1 MGYDSKA
8 ILDDIHKADPLP
20 SKGKIDKKT
29 KLINLNKSFDALLN
43 DDEYAT
49 AEFIYF
55 LITKAFGVNLPDLYD
70 PKKDAINSKALKSLS
85 ESTNDYLLPTPLDKL
100 YKKVCLEFA
109 KDNKNMEYT
118 FANRVLQ
125 FYGYNINSYLKNI
138 EDGADRLIYTLP
150 LSKSCLKDTEGQTKF
165 IRSANHFAFISSN
178 KENNLTTGIL
188 EEKFKSFEK
197 VFKEVGENFR
207 NKNFNDDVKIGA
219 DIYVINAFVGLINKV
234 CKLNGKNLSIKTTE
248 IPKDKK
254 ATEKEKLLARSNV
267 ALDKIKK
274 SKIGQFLNK
283 AINNPNIKMMAR
295 KLVESV
301 EGDNENLKTLQTL
314 DPEKFGRY
322 KTFSELE
329 NEWKTDH
336 CKQLDERDNNFIAGV
351 LSKMG
356 TGDDLKRYW
365 DEHED
370 LTDLFET
377 VSRQLYYLSDTK
389 DYLFTWDKKSGYLC
403 MKNDEQFSNYVS
415 NVEFNNRQQDS
426 QDINAYKANRAQSGV
441 DDLLSQAEMDDSELF
456 EKKYPSIKDYNVLKQ
471 AVDLIASAKPGSQ
484 IIINNE
490 IGACII
496 KNQEDIDWFKQFQQ
510 QLTEENQTTWRW
522 QIYDK
527 LKELMVNEIYKESI
541 YKTAIQMKVYL
552 QENKLI

>member
-29 KLINLNKSFDALLN
+29 KLVNLNKSFDALLD

-70 PKKDAINSKALKSLS
+70 PRKDAMNSKALESLS
-85 ESTNDYLLPTPLDKL
+85 ESNNDYLLPTPSDNL
-100 YKKVCLEFA
+100 YKKVCLDFA
-109 KDNKNMEYT
+109 KDNKGMEYT

-125 FYGYNINSYLKNI
+125 FYGYNIDGYLKNV
-138 EDGADRLIYTLP
+138 EDGVDILIHTP
-150 LSKSCLKDTEGQTKF
+150 SLSKTYLNDTEGQTKF
-165 IRSANHFAFISSN
+165 IRSANHLLFILSN
-178 KENNLTTGIL
+178 KEDNLTTL

-207 NKNFNDDVKIGA
+207 NKHFNDDVKIGA
-219 DIYVINAFVGLINKV
+219 DIYVINAFGGLINKV
-234 CKLNGKNLSIKTTE
+234 CKLNDKNLSIKILE

-254 ATEKEKLLARSNV
+254 APEKEKSLAQSN
-267 ALDKIKK
+267 AILDKIKK
-274 SKIGQFLNK
+274 SKIGQFFNK
-283 AINNPNIKMMAR
+283 VVNNPSIKMMAR

-301 EGDNENLKTLQTL
+301 EGDSENLKTLQTL
-314 DPEKFGRY
+314 DPDRFGKY
-322 KTFSELE
+322 QTFSDLE

-336 CKQLDERDNNFIAGV
+336 CKQLDERDNKFITDV

-356 TGDDLKRYW
+356 TSDDLKRYW
-365 DEHED
+365 DKQED
-370 LTDLFET
+370 LTNLFET
-377 VSRQLYYLSDTK
+377 VSRQLYYLTDKK
-389 DYLFTWDKKSGYLC
+389 DYLLTWDKKSGYLC

-415 NVEFNNRQQDS
+415 HVEFNNRQQDS
-426 QDINAYKANRAQSGV
+426 QDMDTYKSNREQSGV
-441 DDLLSQAEMDDSELF
+441 DDLLSQAESDGSELF
-456 EKKYPSIKDYNVLKQ
+456 EKNYPSIKDYNVLKQ
-471 AVDLIASAKPGSQ
+471 AVDMIASAKPGSQ
-484 IIINNE
+484 VIINDE

-510 QLTEENQTTWRW
+510 QLTEDNQATWRW

-527 LKELMVNEIYKESI
+527 LKELMVKEVYKESI
-541 YKTAIQMKVYL
+541 HKTAIQMKVYL

>member
-20 SKGKIDKKT
+20 IKGKIDKKT
-29 KLINLNKSFDALLN
+29 KLINLNKSFDALLD

-70 PKKDAINSKALKSLS
+70 PKKDAMNSKALESLS
-85 ESTNDYLLPTPLDKL
+85 ESNNDYLIPTPLDNL
-100 YKKVCLEFA
+100 YKKVCLDFA
-109 KDNKNMEYT
+109 KNNKDMEYT

-125 FYGYNINSYLKNI
+125 FYGYNIDGYLKNV
-138 EDGADRLIYTLP
+138 EDGVDILVHTP
-150 LSKSCLKDTEGQTKF
+150 SLSKTYLNDTEGQTKF
-165 IRSANHFAFISSN
+165 IRSANHLLFILSN
-178 KENNLTTGIL
+178 KEDNLTTL

-207 NKNFNDDVKIGA
+207 NKHFNDDVKIGA
-219 DIYVINAFVGLINKV
+219 DIYVINAFGGLINKV
-234 CKLNGKNLSIKTTE
+234 CKLNDKNLSIKILE

-254 ATEKEKLLARSNV
+254 APEKEKSLAQSN
-267 ALDKIKK
+267 AILDKIKK
-274 SKIGQFLNK
+274 SKIGQFFNK
-283 AINNPNIKMMAR
+283 VVNNPSIKMMAR

-301 EGDNENLKTLQTL
+301 EGDSENLKTLQTL
-314 DPEKFGRY
+314 DPDRFGKY
-322 KTFSELE
+322 QTFSDLE

-336 CKQLDERDNNFIAGV
+336 CKQLDERDNKFITDV

-356 TGDDLKRYW
+356 TSDDLKRYW
-365 DEHED
+365 DKQED
-370 LTDLFET
+370 LTNLFET
-377 VSRQLYYLSDTK
+377 VSRQLYYLTDKK
-389 DYLFTWDKKSGYLC
+389 DYLLTWDKKSGYLC

-415 NVEFNNRQQDS
+415 HVEFNNRQQDS
-426 QDINAYKANRAQSGV
+426 QDMDAYKSNREQSGV
-441 DDLLSQAEMDDSELF
+441 DDLLSQAESDGSELF
-456 EKKYPSIKDYNVLKQ
+456 EKNYPSIKDYNVLKQ
-471 AVDLIASAKPGSQ
+471 AVDMIASTKPGSQ
-484 IIINNE
+484 VIINDE

-510 QLTEENQTTWRW
+510 QLTEENQATWRW

-541 YKTAIQMKVYL
+541 HKTAIQMKVYL

>member
-29 KLINLNKSFDALLN
+29 KLVNLNKSFDALLD

-70 PKKDAINSKALKSLS
+70 PRKDAMNSKALESLS
-85 ESTNDYLLPTPLDKL
+85 ESNNDYLLPTPLDNL
-100 YKKVCLEFA
+100 YKKVCLDFA
-109 KDNKNMEYT
+109 KDNKDMEYT

-125 FYGYNINSYLKNI
+125 FYGYNIDGYLKNV
-138 EDGADRLIYTLP
+138 EDGVDILIHTP
-150 LSKSCLKDTEGQTKF
+150 SLSKTYLNDTEGQTKF
-165 IRSANHFAFISSN
+165 IRSANHLLFILSN
-178 KENNLTTGIL
+178 KEDNLTTL

-207 NKNFNDDVKIGA
+207 NKHFNDDVKIGA
-219 DIYVINAFVGLINKV
+219 DIYVINAFGGLINKV
-234 CKLNGKNLSIKTTE
+234 CKLNDKNLSIKILE

-254 ATEKEKLLARSNV
+254 APEKEKSLAQSN
-267 ALDKIKK
+267 AILDKIKK
-274 SKIGQFLNK
+274 SKIGQFFNK
-283 AINNPNIKMMAR
+283 VVNNPSIKMMAR

-301 EGDNENLKTLQTL
+301 EGDSENLKTLQTL
-314 DPEKFGRY
+314 DPDRFGKY
-322 KTFSELE
+322 QTFSDLE

-336 CKQLDERDNNFIAGV
+336 CKQLDERDNKFITDV

-356 TGDDLKRYW
+356 TSDDLKRYW
-365 DEHED
+365 DKQED

-377 VSRQLYYLSDTK
+377 VSRQLYYLTDKK
-389 DYLFTWDKKSGYLC
+389 DYLLTWDKKSGYLC

-415 NVEFNNRQQDS
+415 HVEFNNRQQDS
-426 QDINAYKANRAQSGV
+426 QDMDAYKSNREQSGV
-441 DDLLSQAEMDDSELF
+441 DDLLSQAEVDGSELF
-456 EKKYPSIKDYNVLKQ
+456 ETNYPSIKDYNVLKQ
-471 AVDLIASAKPGSQ
+471 AVDMIASTKPGSQ
-484 IIINNE
+484 VIINDE

-510 QLTEENQTTWRW
+510 QLTEENQATWRW

-527 LKELMVNEIYKESI
+527 LKELMVKEVYKESI
-541 YKTAIQMKVYL
+541 HKTAIQMKVFL

>member
-29 KLINLNKSFDALLN
+29 KLVNLNKSFDALLD

-70 PKKDAINSKALKSLS
+70 PKKDAMNSKALEQLS
-85 ESTNDYLLPTPLDKL
+85 ESNNDYLIPTPLDNL
-100 YKKVCLEFA
+100 YKKVCLDFA
-109 KDNKNMEYT
+109 KDNKDMEYT

-125 FYGYNINSYLKNI
+125 FYGYNIDDYLKNV
-138 EDGADRLIYTLP
+138 EDGVDILIHTP
-150 LSKSCLKDTEGQTKF
+150 SLSKTFLNDTEGQTKF
-165 IRSANHFAFISSN
+165 IRSANHLLFISSN
-178 KENNLTTGIL
+178 KEDNLTTL

-197 VFKEVGENFR
+197 TFKEVGENFR
-207 NKNFNDDVKIGA
+207 NKHFNDDVKIGA
-219 DIYVINAFVGLINKV
+219 DIYVINAFGGLINKV
-234 CKLNGKNLSIKTTE
+234 CKLNDKNLSIKILE

-254 ATEKEKLLARSNV
+254 APEKEKSLAQSN
-267 ALDKIKK
+267 AILDKIKK
-274 SKIGQFLNK
+274 SKIGQFFNK
-283 AINNPNIKMMAR
+283 VVNNPSIKMMAR

-301 EGDNENLKTLQTL
+301 EGDSENLKTLQTL
-314 DPEKFGRY
+314 DPDRFGKY
-322 KTFSELE
+322 QTFSDLE

-336 CKQLDERDNNFIAGV
+336 CKQLDERDNKFITDI

-356 TGDDLKRYW
+356 TSDDLKRYW
-365 DEHED
+365 DKQED

-377 VSRQLYYLSDTK
+377 VSRQLYYLTDKK
-389 DYLFTWDKKSGYLC
+389 DYLLTWDKKSGYLC

-415 NVEFNNRQQDS
+415 HVEFNNRQQDS
-426 QDINAYKANRAQSGV
+426 QDMDAYKSNREQSGV
-441 DDLLSQAEMDDSELF
+441 DDLLSQAESDGSELF
-456 EKKYPSIKDYNVLKQ
+456 EKNYPSIKDYNVLKQ
-471 AVDLIASAKPGSQ
+471 AVDTIASTKPGSQ
-484 IIINNE
+484 VIINDE

-510 QLTEENQTTWRW
+510 QLTEENQATWRW

-527 LKELMVNEIYKESI
+527 LKELMVKEVYKESI
-541 YKTAIQMKVYL
+541 HKTAIQMKVYL

>member
-29 KLINLNKSFDALLN
+29 KLVNLNKSFDALLD

-70 PKKDAINSKALKSLS
+70 PKKDAMNSKALEQLS
-85 ESTNDYLLPTPLDKL
+85 ESNNDYLIPTPLDNL
-100 YKKVCLEFA
+100 YKKVCLDFA
-109 KDNKNMEYT
+109 KDNKDMEYT

-125 FYGYNINSYLKNI
+125 FYGYNIDGYLKNL
-138 EDGADRLIYTLP
+138 EDGVDILIHTP
-150 LSKSCLKDTEGQTKF
+150 SLSKTYLNDTEGQTKF
-165 IRSANHFAFISSN
+165 IRSANHLLFILSN
-178 KENNLTTGIL
+178 KEDNLTTL

-207 NKNFNDDVKIGA
+207 NKHFNDDVKIGA
-219 DIYVINAFVGLINKV
+219 DIYVINAFGGLINKV
-234 CKLNGKNLSIKTTE
+234 CKLNDKNLSIKILE

-254 ATEKEKLLARSNV
+254 APEKEKSLAQSN
-267 ALDKIKK
+267 AILDKIKK
-274 SKIGQFLNK
+274 SKIGQFFNK
-283 AINNPNIKMMAR
+283 VVNNPSIKMMAR

-301 EGDNENLKTLQTL
+301 EGDSENLKTLQTL
-314 DPEKFGRY
+314 DPDRFGKY
-322 KTFSELE
+322 QTFSDLE

-336 CKQLDERDNNFIAGV
+336 CKQLDERDNKFITDV

-356 TGDDLKRYW
+356 TSDDLKRYW
-365 DEHED
+365 DKQED

-377 VSRQLYYLSDTK
+377 VSRQLYYLTDKK
-389 DYLFTWDKKSGYLC
+389 DYLLTWDKKSGYLC

-415 NVEFNNRQQDS
+415 HVEFNNRQQDS
-426 QDINAYKANRAQSGV
+426 QDMDAYKSNREQSGV
-441 DDLLSQAEMDDSELF
+441 DDLLSQAESDGSELF
-456 EKKYPSIKDYNVLKQ
+456 EKNYPSIKDYNVLKQ
-471 AVDLIASAKPGSQ
+471 AVDMIASTKPGSQ
-484 IIINNE
+484 VIINDE

-510 QLTEENQTTWRW
+510 QLTEENQATWRW

-527 LKELMVNEIYKESI
+527 LKELMVKEVYKESI
-541 YKTAIQMKVYL
+541 HKTAIQMKVYL
-552 QENKLI
+552 QENRLI

>member
-49 AEFIYF
+49 AEFIYY
-55 LITKAFGVNLPDLYD
+55 LITKAFGVNLSDLYD
-70 PKKDAINSKALKSLS
+70 PKKDAMNSKALESLS
-85 ESTNDYLLPTPLDKL
+85 ESNNDYLLPTPLDNL
-100 YKKVCLEFA
+100 YKKVCLDFA
-109 KDNKNMEYT
+109 KDNKDMEYT

-125 FYGYNINSYLKNI
+125 FYGYNIDGYLKNV
-138 EDGADRLIYTLP
+138 EDGVDILIHTP
-150 LSKSCLKDTEGQTKF
+150 SLSKTYLNDTEGQTKF
-165 IRSANHFAFISSN
+165 IRSANHLLFILSN
-178 KENNLTTGIL
+178 KEDNLTTL

-207 NKNFNDDVKIGA
+207 NKHFNDDVKIGA
-219 DIYVINAFVGLINKV
+219 DIYVINAFGGLINKV
-234 CKLNGKNLSIKTTE
+234 CKLNDKNLSIKILE

-254 ATEKEKLLARSNV
+254 APEKEKSLAQSN
-267 ALDKIKK
+267 AILDKIKK
-274 SKIGQFLNK
+274 SKIGQFFNK
-283 AINNPNIKMMAR
+283 VVNNPSIKMMAR

-301 EGDNENLKTLQTL
+301 EGDSENLKTLQTL
-314 DPEKFGRY
+314 DPDRFGKY
-322 KTFSELE
+322 QTFSDLE

-336 CKQLDERDNNFIAGV
+336 CKQLDERDNKLITDV

-356 TGDDLKRYW
+356 TSDDLKRYW
-365 DEHED
+365 DKQED

-377 VSRQLYYLSDTK
+377 VSRQLYYLTDKK
-389 DYLFTWDKKSGYLC
+389 DYLLTWDKKSGYLC

-415 NVEFNNRQQDS
+415 HVEFNNRQQDS
-426 QDINAYKANRAQSGV
+426 QDMDTYKSNREQSGV
-441 DDLLSQAEMDDSELF
+441 DDLLSQAESDGSELF
-456 EKKYPSIKDYNVLKQ
+456 EKNYPSIKDYNVLKQ
-471 AVDLIASAKPGSQ
+471 AVDMIASTKPGSQ
-484 IIINNE
+484 VIINDE

-510 QLTEENQTTWRW
+510 QLTEENQATWRW

-527 LKELMVNEIYKESI
+527 LKELMVNEVYKESI
-541 YKTAIQMKVYL
+541 HKTAIQMKVYL

>member
-29 KLINLNKSFDALLN
+29 KLVNLNKSFDALLD

-70 PKKDAINSKALKSLS
+70 PRKDAMNSKALESLS
-85 ESTNDYLLPTPLDKL
+85 ESNNDYLLPTPLDNL
-100 YKKVCLEFA
+100 YKKVCLDFA
-109 KDNKNMEYT
+109 KDNKDMEYT

-125 FYGYNINSYLKNI
+125 FYGYNIDGYLKNV
-138 EDGADRLIYTLP
+138 EDGVDILIHTP
-150 LSKSCLKDTEGQTKF
+150 SLSKTYLNDTEGQTKF
-165 IRSANHFAFISSN
+165 IRSANHLLFILSN
-178 KENNLTTGIL
+178 KEDNLTTL

-207 NKNFNDDVKIGA
+207 NKHFNDDVKIGA
-219 DIYVINAFVGLINKV
+219 DIYVINAFGGLINKV
-234 CKLNGKNLSIKTTE
+234 CKLNDKNLSIKILE

-254 ATEKEKLLARSNV
+254 APEKEKSLAQSN
-267 ALDKIKK
+267 AILDKIKK
-274 SKIGQFLNK
+274 SKIGQFFNK
-283 AINNPNIKMMAR
+283 VVNNPSIKMMAR

-301 EGDNENLKTLQTL
+301 EGDSENLKTLQTL
-314 DPEKFGRY
+314 DPDRFGNY
-322 KTFSELE
+322 QTFSDLE

-336 CKQLDERDNNFIAGV
+336 CKQLDERDNKLITDV

-356 TGDDLKRYW
+356 TSDDLKRYW
-365 DEHED
+365 DKQED

-377 VSRQLYYLSDTK
+377 VSRQLYYLTDKK
-389 DYLFTWDKKSGYLC
+389 DYLLTWDKKSGYLC

-415 NVEFNNRQQDS
+415 HVEFNNRQQDS
-426 QDINAYKANRAQSGV
+426 QDMDAYKSNREQSGV
-441 DDLLSQAEMDDSELF
+441 DDLLLQAESDGSELF
-456 EKKYPSIKDYNVLKQ
+456 EKNYPSIKDYNVLKQ
-471 AVDLIASAKPGSQ
+471 AVDMIASTKPGSQ
-484 IIINNE
+484 VIINDE

-510 QLTEENQTTWRW
+510 QLTEENQATWRW

-527 LKELMVNEIYKESI
+527 LKELMVNEVYKESI
-541 YKTAIQMKVYL
+541 HKTAIQMKVYL

>member
-29 KLINLNKSFDALLN
+29 KLINLNKAFDALLN

-49 AEFIYF
+49 AEFIYY

-70 PKKDAINSKALKSLS
+70 PKKDAMNSKALESLS
-85 ESTNDYLLPTPLDKL
+85 ESNNDYLSPTPLDNL
-100 YKKVCLEFA
+100 YKKVCLDFA
-109 KDNKNMEYT
+109 KNNKDMEYT

-125 FYGYNINSYLKNI
+125 FYGYNIDGYLKNV
-138 EDGADRLIYTLP
+138 EDGVDILVHTP
-150 LSKSCLKDTEGQTKF
+150 SLSKTYLNDTEGQTKF
-165 IRSANHFAFISSN
+165 IRSANHLLFILSN
-178 KENNLTTGIL
+178 KEDNLTIL

-207 NKNFNDDVKIGA
+207 NKHFNDDVKIGA
-219 DIYVINAFVGLINKV
+219 DIYVINAFGGLINKV
-234 CKLNGKNLSIKTTE
+234 CKLNDKNLSIKILE

-254 ATEKEKLLARSNV
+254 APEKEKSLAQSN
-267 ALDKIKK
+267 AILDKIKK
-274 SKIGQFLNK
+274 SKIGQFFNK
-283 AINNPNIKMMAR
+283 VVNNPSIKMMAR

-301 EGDNENLKTLQTL
+301 EGDSENLKTLQTL
-314 DPEKFGRY
+314 DPDRFGKY
-322 KTFSELE
+322 QTFSDLE

-336 CKQLDERDNNFIAGV
+336 CKQLDERDNKFITDV

-356 TGDDLKRYW
+356 TSDDLKRYW
-365 DEHED
+365 DNQED

-377 VSRQLYYLSDTK
+377 VSRQLYYLTDKK
-389 DYLFTWDKKSGYLC
+389 DYLLTWDKKSGYLC

-415 NVEFNNRQQDS
+415 HVEFNNRQQDS
-426 QDINAYKANRAQSGV
+426 QDMDAYKSNREQSGV
-441 DDLLSQAEMDDSELF
+441 DDLLSQAESDGSELF
-456 EKKYPSIKDYNVLKQ
+456 EKNYPSIKDYNVLKQ
-471 AVDLIASAKPGSQ
+471 AVDTIAATKPGSQ
-484 IIINNE
+484 VIINDE

-510 QLTEENQTTWRW
+510 QLTEENQATWRW

-541 YKTAIQMKVYL
+541 HKTAIQMKVYL

>member
-29 KLINLNKSFDALLN
+29 KLVNLNKSFDALLD

-70 PKKDAINSKALKSLS
+70 PRKDAMNSKALESLS
-85 ESTNDYLLPTPLDKL
+85 ESNNDYLLPTPLDNL
-100 YKKVCLEFA
+100 YKKVCLDFA
-109 KDNKNMEYT
+109 KDNKDMEYT

-125 FYGYNINSYLKNI
+125 FYGYSIDGYLKNV
-138 EDGADRLIYTLP
+138 EDGVDILIHTP
-150 LSKSCLKDTEGQTKF
+150 SLSKTYLNDTEGQTKF
-165 IRSANHFAFISSN
+165 IRSANHLLFILSN
-178 KENNLTTGIL
+178 KEDNLTTL

-207 NKNFNDDVKIGA
+207 NKHFNDDVKIGA
-219 DIYVINAFVGLINKV
+219 DIYVINAFGGLINKV
-234 CKLNGKNLSIKTTE
+234 CKLNDKNLSIKILE

-254 ATEKEKLLARSNV
+254 APEKEKSLAQSN
-267 ALDKIKK
+267 AILDKIKK
-274 SKIGQFLNK
+274 SKIGQFFNK
-283 AINNPNIKMMAR
+283 VVNNPSIKMMAR

-301 EGDNENLKTLQTL
+301 EGDSENLKTLQTL
-314 DPEKFGRY
+314 DPDRFGKY
-322 KTFSELE
+322 QTFSDLE

-336 CKQLDERDNNFIAGV
+336 CKQLDERDNKFITDV

-356 TGDDLKRYW
+356 TSDDLKRYW
-365 DEHED
+365 DKQED
-370 LTDLFET
+370 LTNLFET
-377 VSRQLYYLSDTK
+377 VSRQLYYLTDKK
-389 DYLFTWDKKSGYLC
+389 DYLLTWDKKSGYLC

-415 NVEFNNRQQDS
+415 HVEFNNRQQDS
-426 QDINAYKANRAQSGV
+426 QDMDTYKSNREQSGV
-441 DDLLSQAEMDDSELF
+441 DDLLSQAESDGSELF
-456 EKKYPSIKDYNVLKQ
+456 EKNYPSIKDYNVLKQ
-471 AVDLIASAKPGSQ
+471 AVDMIASAKPGSQ
-484 IIINNE
+484 VIINDE

-510 QLTEENQTTWRW
+510 QLTEDNQATWRW

-527 LKELMVNEIYKESI
+527 LKELMVKEVYKESI
-541 YKTAIQMKVYL
+541 HKTAIQMKVYL

>member
-29 KLINLNKSFDALLN
+29 KLVNLNKSFDALLD

-70 PKKDAINSKALKSLS
+70 PKKDAMNSKALEQLS
-85 ESTNDYLLPTPLDKL
+85 ESNNDYLIPTPLDNL
-100 YKKVCLEFA
+100 YKKVCLDFA
-109 KDNKNMEYT
+109 KDNKDMEYT

-125 FYGYNINSYLKNI
+125 FYGYNIDGYLKNV
-138 EDGADRLIYTLP
+138 EDGVDILIHTP
-150 LSKSCLKDTEGQTKF
+150 SLSKTYLNDTEGQTKF
-165 IRSANHFAFISSN
+165 IRSANHLLFILSN
-178 KENNLTTGIL
+178 KEDNLTTL

-207 NKNFNDDVKIGA
+207 NKHFNDDVKIGA
-219 DIYVINAFVGLINKV
+219 DIYVINAFGGLINKV
-234 CKLNGKNLSIKTTE
+234 CKLNDKNLSIKILE

-254 ATEKEKLLARSNV
+254 APEKEKSLAQSN
-267 ALDKIKK
+267 AILDKIKK
-274 SKIGQFLNK
+274 SKIGQFFNK
-283 AINNPNIKMMAR
+283 VVNNPSIKMMAR

-301 EGDNENLKTLQTL
+301 EGDSENLKTLQTL
-314 DPEKFGRY
+314 DPDRFGKY
-322 KTFSELE
+322 QTFSDLE

-336 CKQLDERDNNFIAGV
+336 CKQLDERDNKFITDV

-356 TGDDLKRYW
+356 TSDDLKRYW
-365 DEHED
+365 DKQGD
-370 LTDLFET
+370 LTNLFET
-377 VSRQLYYLSDTK
+377 VSRQLYYLTDKK
-389 DYLFTWDKKSGYLC
+389 DYLLTWDKKSGYLC

-415 NVEFNNRQQDS
+415 HVEFNNRQQDS
-426 QDINAYKANRAQSGV
+426 QDMDAYKSNREQSGV
-441 DDLLSQAEMDDSELF
+441 DDLLSQAESDGSELF
-456 EKKYPSIKDYNVLKQ
+456 EKNYPSIKDYNVLKQ
-471 AVDLIASAKPGSQ
+471 AVDTIASTKPGSQ
-484 IIINNE
+484 VIINDE

-510 QLTEENQTTWRW
+510 QLTEENQATWRW

-527 LKELMVNEIYKESI
+527 LKELMVKEVYKESI
-541 YKTAIQMKVYL
+541 HKTAIQMKVYL
-552 QENKLI
+552 QENRLI

>member
-29 KLINLNKSFDALLN
+29 KLVNLNKSFDALLD

-70 PKKDAINSKALKSLS
+70 PRKDAMNSKALESLS
-85 ESTNDYLLPTPLDKL
+85 ESNNDYLIPTPLDNL
-100 YKKVCLEFA
+100 YKKVCLDFA
-109 KDNKNMEYT
+109 KDNKDMEYT

-125 FYGYNINSYLKNI
+125 FYGYNIDGYLKNV
-138 EDGADRLIYTLP
+138 EDGVDILIHTP
-150 LSKSCLKDTEGQTKF
+150 SLSKTYLNDTEGQTKF
-165 IRSANHFAFISSN
+165 IRSANHLLFILSN
-178 KENNLTTGIL
+178 KEDNLTTL

-207 NKNFNDDVKIGA
+207 NKHFNDDVKIGA
-219 DIYVINAFVGLINKV
+219 DIYVINAFGGLINKV
-234 CKLNGKNLSIKTTE
+234 CKLNDKNLSIKILE

-254 ATEKEKLLARSNV
+254 APEKEKSLAQSN
-267 ALDKIKK
+267 AILDKIKK
-274 SKIGQFLNK
+274 SKIGQFFNK
-283 AINNPNIKMMAR
+283 VVNNPSIKMMAR

-301 EGDNENLKTLQTL
+301 EGDSENLKTLQTL
-314 DPEKFGRY
+314 DPDRFGKY
-322 KTFSELE
+322 QTFSDLE

-336 CKQLDERDNNFIAGV
+336 CKQLDERDNKFITDI

-356 TGDDLKRYW
+356 TSDDLKRYW
-365 DEHED
+365 DKQGD
-370 LTDLFET
+370 LTNLFET
-377 VSRQLYYLSDTK
+377 VSRQLYYLTDKK
-389 DYLFTWDKKSGYLC
+389 DYLLTWDKKSGYLC

-415 NVEFNNRQQDS
+415 HVEFNNRQQDS
-426 QDINAYKANRAQSGV
+426 QDMDAYKSNREQSGV
-441 DDLLSQAEMDDSELF
+441 DDLLSQAESDGSELF
-456 EKKYPSIKDYNVLKQ
+456 EKNYPSIKDYNVLKQ
-471 AVDLIASAKPGSQ
+471 AVDMIASAKPGSQ
-484 IIINNE
+484 VIINDE

-510 QLTEENQTTWRW
+510 QLTEDNQATWRW

-527 LKELMVNEIYKESI
+527 LKELMVKEVYKESI
-541 YKTAIQMKVYL
+541 HKTAIQMKVYL

>member
-29 KLINLNKSFDALLN
+29 KLVNLNKSFDALLD

-70 PKKDAINSKALKSLS
+70 PRKDAMNSKALESLS
-85 ESTNDYLLPTPLDKL
+85 ESNNDYLLPTPLDNL
-100 YKKVCLEFA
+100 YKKVCLDFA
-109 KDNKNMEYT
+109 KDNKDMEYT

-125 FYGYNINSYLKNI
+125 FYGYNIDGYLKNV
-138 EDGADRLIYTLP
+138 EDGVDILIHTP
-150 LSKSCLKDTEGQTKF
+150 SLSKTYLNDTEGQTKF
-165 IRSANHFAFISSN
+165 IRSANHLLFILSN
-178 KENNLTTGIL
+178 KEDNLTTL

-207 NKNFNDDVKIGA
+207 NKHFNDDVKIGA
-219 DIYVINAFVGLINKV
+219 DIYVINAFGGLINKV
-234 CKLNGKNLSIKTTE
+234 CKLNDKNLSIKILE

-254 ATEKEKLLARSNV
+254 APEKEKSLAQSN
-267 ALDKIKK
+267 AILDKIKK
-274 SKIGQFLNK
+274 SKIGQFFNK
-283 AINNPNIKMMAR
+283 VVNNPSIKMMAR

-301 EGDNENLKTLQTL
+301 EGDSENLKTLQTL
-314 DPEKFGRY
+314 DPDRFGKY
-322 KTFSELE
+322 QTFSDLE

-336 CKQLDERDNNFIAGV
+336 CKQLDERDNKFITDV

-356 TGDDLKRYW
+356 TSDDLKRYW
-365 DEHED
+365 DKQED

-377 VSRQLYYLSDTK
+377 VSRQLYYLTDKK
-389 DYLFTWDKKSGYLC
+389 DYLLTWDKKSGYLC

-415 NVEFNNRQQDS
+415 HVEFNNRQQDS
-426 QDINAYKANRAQSGV
+426 QDMDTYKSNREQSGV
-441 DDLLSQAEMDDSELF
+441 DDLLSQAESDGSELF
-456 EKKYPSIKDYNVLKQ
+456 EKNYPSIKDYNVLKQ
-471 AVDLIASAKPGSQ
+471 AVDMIASAKPGSQ
-484 IIINNE
+484 VIINDE

-510 QLTEENQTTWRW
+510 QLTEENQATWRW

-527 LKELMVNEIYKESI
+527 LKELMVKEVYKESI
-541 YKTAIQMKVYL
+541 HKTAIQMKVYL

>member
-29 KLINLNKSFDALLN
+29 KLVNLNKSFDALLD

-70 PKKDAINSKALKSLS
+70 PRKDAMNSKALESLS
-85 ESTNDYLLPTPLDKL
+85 ESNNDYLLPTPLDNL
-100 YKKVCLEFA
+100 YKKVCLDFA
-109 KDNKNMEYT
+109 KNNKDMEYT

-125 FYGYNINSYLKNI
+125 FYGYNIDGYLKNV
-138 EDGADRLIYTLP
+138 EDGVDILVHTP
-150 LSKSCLKDTEGQTKF
+150 SLSKTYLNDTEGQTKF
-165 IRSANHFAFISSN
+165 IRSANHLLFILSN
-178 KENNLTTGIL
+178 KEDNLTIL

-207 NKNFNDDVKIGA
+207 NKHFNDDVKIGA
-219 DIYVINAFVGLINKV
+219 DIYVINAFGGLINKV
-234 CKLNGKNLSIKTTE
+234 CKLNDKNLSIKILE

-254 ATEKEKLLARSNV
+254 APEKEKSLAQSN
-267 ALDKIKK
+267 AILDKIKK
-274 SKIGQFLNK
+274 SKIGQFFNK
-283 AINNPNIKMMAR
+283 VVNNPSIKMMAR

-301 EGDNENLKTLQTL
+301 EGDSENLKTLQTL
-314 DPEKFGRY
+314 DPDRFGKY
-322 KTFSELE
+322 QTFSDLE

-336 CKQLDERDNNFIAGV
+336 CKQLDERDNKLITDV

-356 TGDDLKRYW
+356 TSDDLKRYW
-365 DEHED
+365 DNQED

-377 VSRQLYYLSDTK
+377 VSRQLYYLTDKK
-389 DYLFTWDKKSGYLC
+389 DYLLTWDKKSGYLC

-415 NVEFNNRQQDS
+415 HVEFNNRQQDS
-426 QDINAYKANRAQSGV
+426 QDMDAYKSNREQSGV
-441 DDLLSQAEMDDSELF
+441 DDLLSQAESDGSELF
-456 EKKYPSIKDYNVLKQ
+456 EKNYPSIKDYNVLKQ
-471 AVDLIASAKPGSQ
+471 AVDMIASTKPGSQ
-484 IIINNE
+484 VIINDE

-510 QLTEENQTTWRW
+510 QLTEENQATWRW

-527 LKELMVNEIYKESI
+527 LKELMVNEVYKESI
-541 YKTAIQMKVYL
+541 HKTAIQMKMYL

>member
-29 KLINLNKSFDALLN
+29 KLVNLNKSFDALLD

-70 PKKDAINSKALKSLS
+70 PRKDAMNSKALESLS
-85 ESTNDYLLPTPLDKL
+85 ESNNDYLLPTPLDNL
-100 YKKVCLEFA
+100 YKKVCLDFA
-109 KDNKNMEYT
+109 KDNKDMEYT

-125 FYGYNINSYLKNI
+125 FYGYNIDGYLKNV
-138 EDGADRLIYTLP
+138 EDGVDILIHTP
-150 LSKSCLKDTEGQTKF
+150 SLSKTYLNDTEGQTKF
-165 IRSANHFAFISSN
+165 IRSANHLLFILSN
-178 KENNLTTGIL
+178 KEDNLTTL

-207 NKNFNDDVKIGA
+207 NKHFNDDVKIGA
-219 DIYVINAFVGLINKV
+219 DIYVINAFGGLINKV
-234 CKLNGKNLSIKTTE
+234 CKLNDKNLSIKILE

-254 ATEKEKLLARSNV
+254 APEKEKSLAQSN
-267 ALDKIKK
+267 AILDKIKK
-274 SKIGQFLNK
+274 SKIGQFFNK
-283 AINNPNIKMMAR
+283 VVNNPSIKMMAR

-301 EGDNENLKTLQTL
+301 EGDSENLKTLQTL
-314 DPEKFGRY
+314 DPDRFGKY
-322 KTFSELE
+322 QTFSDLE

-336 CKQLDERDNNFIAGV
+336 CKQLDERDNKLITDV

-356 TGDDLKRYW
+356 TSDDLKRYW
-365 DEHED
+365 DKQED

-377 VSRQLYYLSDTK
+377 VSRQLYYLTDKK
-389 DYLFTWDKKSGYLC
+389 DYLLTWDKKSGYLC

-415 NVEFNNRQQDS
+415 HVEFNNRQQDS
-426 QDINAYKANRAQSGV
+426 QDMDTYKSNREQSGV
-441 DDLLSQAEMDDSELF
+441 DDLLSQAESDGSELF
-456 EKKYPSIKDYNVLKQ
+456 EKNYPSIKDYNVLKQ
-471 AVDLIASAKPGSQ
+471 AVDMIASTKPGSQ
-484 IIINNE
+484 VIINDE

-510 QLTEENQTTWRW
+510 QLTEENQATWRW

-527 LKELMVNEIYKESI
+527 LKELMVNEVYKESI
-541 YKTAIQMKVYL
+541 HKTAIQMKVYL

>member
-29 KLINLNKSFDALLN
+29 KLVNLNKSFDALLD

-70 PKKDAINSKALKSLS
+70 PRKDAMNSKALESLS
-85 ESTNDYLLPTPLDKL
+85 ESNNDYLLPTSLDNL
-100 YKKVCLEFA
+100 YKKVCLDFA
-109 KDNKNMEYT
+109 KDNKDMEYT

-125 FYGYNINSYLKNI
+125 FYGYNIDGYLKNV
-138 EDGADRLIYTLP
+138 EDGVDILIHTP
-150 LSKSCLKDTEGQTKF
+150 SLSKTYLNDTEGQTKF
-165 IRSANHFAFISSN
+165 IRSANHLLFILSN
-178 KENNLTTGIL
+178 KEDNLTTL

-207 NKNFNDDVKIGA
+207 NKHFNDDVKIGA
-219 DIYVINAFVGLINKV
+219 DIYVINAFGGLINKV
-234 CKLNGKNLSIKTTE
+234 CKLNDKNLSIKILE

-254 ATEKEKLLARSNV
+254 APEKEKSLAQSN
-267 ALDKIKK
+267 AILDKIKK
-274 SKIGQFLNK
+274 SKIGQFFNK
-283 AINNPNIKMMAR
+283 VVNNPSIKMMAR

-301 EGDNENLKTLQTL
+301 EGDSENLKTLQTL
-314 DPEKFGRY
+314 DPDRFGKY
-322 KTFSELE
+322 QTFSDLE

-336 CKQLDERDNNFIAGV
+336 CKQLDERDNKFITDV

-356 TGDDLKRYW
+356 TSDDLKRYW
-365 DEHED
+365 DKQED
-370 LTDLFET
+370 LTNLFET
-377 VSRQLYYLSDTK
+377 VSRQLYYLTDKK
-389 DYLFTWDKKSGYLC
+389 DYLLTWDKKSGYLC

-415 NVEFNNRQQDS
+415 HVEFNNRQQDS
-426 QDINAYKANRAQSGV
+426 QDMDTYKSNREQSGV
-441 DDLLSQAEMDDSELF
+441 DDLLSQAESDGSELF
-456 EKKYPSIKDYNVLKQ
+456 EKNYPSIKDYNVLKQ
-471 AVDLIASAKPGSQ
+471 AVDMIASAKPGSQ
-484 IIINNE
+484 VIINDE

-510 QLTEENQTTWRW
+510 QLTEDNQVTWRW

-527 LKELMVNEIYKESI
+527 LKELMVKEVYKESI
-541 YKTAIQMKVYL
+541 HKTAIQMKVYL

>member
-29 KLINLNKSFDALLN
+29 KLVNLNKSFDALLD

-70 PKKDAINSKALKSLS
+70 PRKDAMNSKALESLS
-85 ESTNDYLLPTPLDKL
+85 ESNNDYLLPTPLDNL
-100 YKKVCLEFA
+100 YKKVCLDFA
-109 KDNKNMEYT
+109 KNNKDMEYT

-125 FYGYNINSYLKNI
+125 FYGYNIDGYLKNV
-138 EDGADRLIYTLP
+138 EDGVDILVHTP
-150 LSKSCLKDTEGQTKF
+150 SLSKTYLNDTEGQTKF
-165 IRSANHFAFISSN
+165 IRSANHLLFILSN
-178 KENNLTTGIL
+178 KEDNLTTL

-207 NKNFNDDVKIGA
+207 NKHFNDDVKIGA
-219 DIYVINAFVGLINKV
+219 DIYVINAFGGLINKV
-234 CKLNGKNLSIKTTE
+234 CKLNDKNLSIKILE

-254 ATEKEKLLARSNV
+254 APEKEKSLAQSN
-267 ALDKIKK
+267 AILDKIKK
-274 SKIGQFLNK
+274 SKIGQFFNK
-283 AINNPNIKMMAR
+283 VVNNPSIKMMAR

-301 EGDNENLKTLQTL
+301 EGDSENLKTLQTL
-314 DPEKFGRY
+314 DPDRFGKY
-322 KTFSELE
+322 QTFSDLE

-336 CKQLDERDNNFIAGV
+336 CKQLDERDNKLITDV

-356 TGDDLKRYW
+356 TSDDLKRYW
-365 DEHED
+365 DKQED

-377 VSRQLYYLSDTK
+377 VSRQLYYLTDKK
-389 DYLFTWDKKSGYLC
+389 DYLLTWDKKSGYLC

-415 NVEFNNRQQDS
+415 HVEFNNRQQDS
-426 QDINAYKANRAQSGV
+426 QDMDTYKSNREQSGV
-441 DDLLSQAEMDDSELF
+441 DDLLSQAESDGSELF
-456 EKKYPSIKDYNVLKQ
+456 EKNYPSIKDYNVLKQ
-471 AVDLIASAKPGSQ
+471 AVDMIASTKPGSQ
-484 IIINNE
+484 VIINDE

-510 QLTEENQTTWRW
+510 QLTEENQATWRW

-527 LKELMVNEIYKESI
+527 LKELMVNEVYKESI
-541 YKTAIQMKVYL
+541 HKTAIQMKVYL

>member
-29 KLINLNKSFDALLN
+29 KLVNLNKSFDALLD

-70 PKKDAINSKALKSLS
+70 PRKDAMNSKALESLS
-85 ESTNDYLLPTPLDKL
+85 ESNNDYLLPTSLDNL
-100 YKKVCLEFA
+100 YKKVCLDFA
-109 KDNKNMEYT
+109 KDNKDMEYT

-125 FYGYNINSYLKNI
+125 FYGYNIDGYLKNV
-138 EDGADRLIYTLP
+138 EDGVDILIHTP
-150 LSKSCLKDTEGQTKF
+150 SLSKTYLNDTEGQTKF
-165 IRSANHFAFISSN
+165 IRSANHLLFILSN
-178 KENNLTTGIL
+178 KEDNLTTL

-207 NKNFNDDVKIGA
+207 NKHFNDDVKIGA
-219 DIYVINAFVGLINKV
+219 DIYVINAFGGLINKV
-234 CKLNGKNLSIKTTE
+234 CKLNDKNLSIKILE

-254 ATEKEKLLARSNV
+254 APEKEKSLAQSN
-267 ALDKIKK
+267 AILDKIKK
-274 SKIGQFLNK
+274 SKIGQFFNK
-283 AINNPNIKMMAR
+283 VVNNPSIKMMAR

-301 EGDNENLKTLQTL
+301 EGDSENLKTLQTL
-314 DPEKFGRY
+314 DPDRFGKY
-322 KTFSELE
+322 QTFSDLE

-336 CKQLDERDNNFIAGV
+336 CKQLDERDNKFITDV

-356 TGDDLKRYW
+356 TSDDLKRYW
-365 DEHED
+365 DKQED
-370 LTDLFET
+370 LTNLFET
-377 VSRQLYYLSDTK
+377 VSRQLYYLTDKK
-389 DYLFTWDKKSGYLC
+389 DYLLTWDKKSGYLC

-415 NVEFNNRQQDS
+415 HVEFNNRQQDS
-426 QDINAYKANRAQSGV
+426 QDMDTYKSNREQSGV
-441 DDLLSQAEMDDSELF
+441 DDLLSQAESDGSELF
-456 EKKYPSIKDYNVLKQ
+456 EKNYPSIKDYNVLKQ
-471 AVDLIASAKPGSQ
+471 AVDMIASAKPGSQ
-484 IIINNE
+484 VIINDE

-510 QLTEENQTTWRW
+510 QLTEDNQVTWRW

-527 LKELMVNEIYKESI
+527 LKELMVKEVYKEGI
-541 YKTAIQMKVYL
+541 HKTAIQMKVYL

>member
-49 AEFIYF
+49 AEFIYY

-70 PKKDAINSKALKSLS
+70 PKKDAMNSKALESLS
-85 ESTNDYLLPTPLDKL
+85 ESNNDYLLPTPLDNL
-100 YKKVCLEFA
+100 YKKVCLDFA
-109 KDNKNMEYT
+109 KDNKDMEYT

-125 FYGYNINSYLKNI
+125 FYGYNIDGYLKNV
-138 EDGADRLIYTLP
+138 EDGVDILIHTP
-150 LSKSCLKDTEGQTKF
+150 SLSKTYLNDTEGQTKF
-165 IRSANHFAFISSN
+165 IRSANHLLFILSN
-178 KENNLTTGIL
+178 KEDNLTIL

-207 NKNFNDDVKIGA
+207 NKHFNDDVKIGA
-219 DIYVINAFVGLINKV
+219 DIYVINAFGGLINKV
-234 CKLNGKNLSIKTTE
+234 CKLNDKNLSIKILE

-254 ATEKEKLLARSNV
+254 APEKEKSLAQSN
-267 ALDKIKK
+267 AILDKIKK
-274 SKIGQFLNK
+274 SKIGQFFNK
-283 AINNPNIKMMAR
+283 VVNNPSIKMMAR

-301 EGDNENLKTLQTL
+301 EGDSENLKTLQTL
-314 DPEKFGRY
+314 DPDRFGNY
-322 KTFSELE
+322 QTFSDLE

-336 CKQLDERDNNFIAGV
+336 CKQLDERDNKLITDV

-356 TGDDLKRYW
+356 TSDDLKRYW
-365 DEHED
+365 DKQED

-377 VSRQLYYLSDTK
+377 VSRQLYYLTDKK
-389 DYLFTWDKKSGYLC
+389 DYLLTWDKKSGYLC

-415 NVEFNNRQQDS
+415 HVEFNNRQQDS
-426 QDINAYKANRAQSGV
+426 QDMDAYKSNREQSGV
-441 DDLLSQAEMDDSELF
+441 DDLLLQAESDGSELF
-456 EKKYPSIKDYNVLKQ
+456 EKNYPSIKDYNVLKQ
-471 AVDLIASAKPGSQ
+471 AVDMIASAKPGSQ
-484 IIINNE
+484 VIINDE

-510 QLTEENQTTWRW
+510 QLTEENQATWRW

-527 LKELMVNEIYKESI
+527 LKELMVNEVYKESI
-541 YKTAIQMKVYL
+541 HKTAIQMKVYL

>member
-29 KLINLNKSFDALLN
+29 KLVNLNKSFDALLD

-70 PKKDAINSKALKSLS
+70 PRKDAMNSKALESLS
-85 ESTNDYLLPTPLDKL
+85 ESNNDYLLPTPLDNL
-100 YKKVCLEFA
+100 YKKVCLDFA
-109 KDNKNMEYT
+109 KDNKDMEYT

-125 FYGYNINSYLKNI
+125 FYGYNIDGYLKNV
-138 EDGADRLIYTLP
+138 EDGVDILVHTP
-150 LSKSCLKDTEGQTKF
+150 SLSKTYLNDTEGQTKF
-165 IRSANHFAFISSN
+165 IRSANHLLFILSN
-178 KENNLTTGIL
+178 KEDNLTTL

-207 NKNFNDDVKIGA
+207 NKHFNDDVKIGA
-219 DIYVINAFVGLINKV
+219 DIYVINAFGGLINKV
-234 CKLNGKNLSIKTTE
+234 CKLNDKNLSIKILE

-254 ATEKEKLLARSNV
+254 APEKEKSLAQSN
-267 ALDKIKK
+267 AILDKIKK
-274 SKIGQFLNK
+274 SKIGQFFNK
-283 AINNPNIKMMAR
+283 VVNNPSIKMMAR

-301 EGDNENLKTLQTL
+301 EGDSENLKTLQTL
-314 DPEKFGRY
+314 DPDRFGNY
-322 KTFSELE
+322 QTFSDLE

-336 CKQLDERDNNFIAGV
+336 CKQLDERDNKLITDV

-356 TGDDLKRYW
+356 TSDDLKRYW
-365 DEHED
+365 DKQED

-377 VSRQLYYLSDTK
+377 VSRQLYYLTDKK
-389 DYLFTWDKKSGYLC
+389 DYLLTWDKKSGYLC

-415 NVEFNNRQQDS
+415 HVEFNNRQQDS
-426 QDINAYKANRAQSGV
+426 QDMDAYKSNREQSGV
-441 DDLLSQAEMDDSELF
+441 DDLLLQAESDGSELF
-456 EKKYPSIKDYNVLKQ
+456 EKNYPSIKDYNVLKQ
-471 AVDLIASAKPGSQ
+471 AVDMIASTKPGSQ
-484 IIINNE
+484 VIINDE

-510 QLTEENQTTWRW
+510 QLTEENQATWRW

-527 LKELMVNEIYKESI
+527 LKELMVNEVYKESI
-541 YKTAIQMKVYL
+541 HKTAIQMKVYL

>member
-49 AEFIYF
+49 AEFIYY

-70 PKKDAINSKALKSLS
+70 PKKDAMNSKALESLS
-85 ESTNDYLLPTPLDKL
+85 ESNNDYLIPTSLDNL
-100 YKKVCLEFA
+100 YKKVCLDFA
-109 KDNKNMEYT
+109 KNNKDMEYT

-125 FYGYNINSYLKNI
+125 FYGYNIDGYLKNV
-138 EDGADRLIYTLP
+138 EDGVDILVHTP
-150 LSKSCLKDTEGQTKF
+150 SLSKTYLNDTEGQTKF
-165 IRSANHFAFISSN
+165 IRSANHLLFILSN
-178 KENNLTTGIL
+178 KEDNLTTL

-207 NKNFNDDVKIGA
+207 NKHFNDDVKIGA
-219 DIYVINAFVGLINKV
+219 DIYVINAFCGLINKV
-234 CKLNGKNLSIKTTE
+234 CKLNDKNLSVKILE

-254 ATEKEKLLARSNV
+254 APEKEKSLAQSN
-267 ALDKIKK
+267 AILDKIKK
-274 SKIGQFLNK
+274 SKIGQFFNK
-283 AINNPNIKMMAR
+283 VVNNPSIKMMAR

-301 EGDNENLKTLQTL
+301 EGDSENLKTLQTL
-314 DPEKFGRY
+314 DPDRFGKY
-322 KTFSELE
+322 QTFSDLE

-336 CKQLDERDNNFIAGV
+336 CKQLDERDNKLITDV

-356 TGDDLKRYW
+356 TSDDLKRYW
-365 DEHED
+365 DNQED

-377 VSRQLYYLSDTK
+377 VSRQLYYLTDKK
-389 DYLFTWDKKSGYLC
+389 DYLLTWDKKSGYLC

-415 NVEFNNRQQDS
+415 HVEFNNRQQDS
-426 QDINAYKANRAQSGV
+426 QDMDAYKSNREQSGV
-441 DDLLSQAEMDDSELF
+441 DDLLSQAESDGSELF
-456 EKKYPSIKDYNVLKQ
+456 EKNYPSIKDYNVLKQ
-471 AVDLIASAKPGSQ
+471 AVDMIASTKPGSQ
-484 IIINNE
+484 VIINDE

-510 QLTEENQTTWRW
+510 QLTEENQATWRW

-541 YKTAIQMKVYL
+541 HKTAIQMKVYL

>member
-29 KLINLNKSFDALLN
+29 KLVNLNKSFDALLD

-70 PKKDAINSKALKSLS
+70 PRKDAMNSKALESLS
-85 ESTNDYLLPTPLDKL
+85 ESNNDYLLPTPLDNL
-100 YKKVCLEFA
+100 YKKVCLDFA
-109 KDNKNMEYT
+109 KNNKDMEYT

-125 FYGYNINSYLKNI
+125 FYGYNIDGYLKNV
-138 EDGADRLIYTLP
+138 EDGVDILVHTP
-150 LSKSCLKDTEGQTKF
+150 SLSKTYLNDTEGQTKF
-165 IRSANHFAFISSN
+165 IRSANHLLFILSN
-178 KENNLTTGIL
+178 KEDNLTIL

-207 NKNFNDDVKIGA
+207 NKHFNDDVKIGA
-219 DIYVINAFVGLINKV
+219 DIYVINAFGGLINKV
-234 CKLNGKNLSIKTTE
+234 CKLNDKNLSIKILE

-254 ATEKEKLLARSNV
+254 APEKEKSLAQSN
-267 ALDKIKK
+267 AILDKIKK
-274 SKIGQFLNK
+274 SKIGQFFNK
-283 AINNPNIKMMAR
+283 VVNNPSIKMMAR

-301 EGDNENLKTLQTL
+301 EGDSENLKTLQTL
-314 DPEKFGRY
+314 DPDRFGKY
-322 KTFSELE
+322 QTFSDLE

-336 CKQLDERDNNFIAGV
+336 CKQLDERDNKLITDV

-356 TGDDLKRYW
+356 TSDDLKRYW
-365 DEHED
+365 DNQED

-377 VSRQLYYLSDTK
+377 VSRQLYYLTDKK
-389 DYLFTWDKKSGYLC
+389 DYLLTWDKKSGYLC

-415 NVEFNNRQQDS
+415 HVEFNNRQQDS
-426 QDINAYKANRAQSGV
+426 QDMDTYKSNREQSGV
-441 DDLLSQAEMDDSELF
+441 DDLLSQAESDGSELF
-456 EKKYPSIKDYNVLKQ
+456 EKNYPSIKDYNVLKQ
-471 AVDLIASAKPGSQ
+471 AVDMIASAKPGSQ
-484 IIINNE
+484 VIINDE

-510 QLTEENQTTWRW
+510 QLTEENQATWRW

-527 LKELMVNEIYKESI
+527 LKELMVNEVYKESI
-541 YKTAIQMKVYL
+541 HKTAIQMKMYL

>member
-29 KLINLNKSFDALLN
+29 KLVNLNKSFDALLD

-70 PKKDAINSKALKSLS
+70 PKKDAMNSKALEQLS
-85 ESTNDYLLPTPLDKL
+85 ESNNDYLIPTPLDNL
-100 YKKVCLEFA
+100 YKKVCLDFA
-109 KDNKNMEYT
+109 KDNKDMEYT

-125 FYGYNINSYLKNI
+125 FYGYNIDGYLKNV
-138 EDGADRLIYTLP
+138 EDGVDILIHTP
-150 LSKSCLKDTEGQTKF
+150 SLSKTYLNDTEGQTKF
-165 IRSANHFAFISSN
+165 IRSANHLLFILSN
-178 KENNLTTGIL
+178 KEDNLTTL

-207 NKNFNDDVKIGA
+207 NKHFNDDVKIGA
-219 DIYVINAFVGLINKV
+219 DIYVINAFGGLINKV
-234 CKLNGKNLSIKTTE
+234 CKLNDKNLSIKILE

-254 ATEKEKLLARSNV
+254 APEKEKSLAQSN
-267 ALDKIKK
+267 AILDKIKK
-274 SKIGQFLNK
+274 SKIGQFFNK
-283 AINNPNIKMMAR
+283 VVNNPSIKMMAR

-301 EGDNENLKTLQTL
+301 EGDSENLKTLQTL
-314 DPEKFGRY
+314 DPDRFGKY
-322 KTFSELE
+322 QTFSDLE

-336 CKQLDERDNNFIAGV
+336 CKQLDERDNKFITDV

-356 TGDDLKRYW
+356 TSDDLKRYW
-365 DEHED
+365 DKQGD
-370 LTDLFET
+370 LTNLFET
-377 VSRQLYYLSDTK
+377 VSRQLYYLTDKK
-389 DYLFTWDKKSGYLC
+389 DYLLTWDKKSGYLC

-415 NVEFNNRQQDS
+415 HVEFNNRQQDS
-426 QDINAYKANRAQSGV
+426 QDMDAYKSNREQSGV
-441 DDLLSQAEMDDSELF
+441 DDLLSQAESDGSELF
-456 EKKYPSIKDYNVLKQ
+456 EKNYPSIKDYNVLKQ
-471 AVDLIASAKPGSQ
+471 AVDTIASTKPGSQ
-484 IIINNE
+484 VIINDE

-510 QLTEENQTTWRW
+510 QLTEENQATWRW

-527 LKELMVNEIYKESI
+527 LKELMVKEVYKESI
-541 YKTAIQMKVYL
+541 HKTAIQMKVYL

>member
-29 KLINLNKSFDALLN
+29 KLVNLNKSFDALLD

-70 PKKDAINSKALKSLS
+70 PRKDAMNSKALESLS
-85 ESTNDYLLPTPLDKL
+85 ESNNDYLLPTPLDNL
-100 YKKVCLEFA
+100 YKKVCLDFA
-109 KDNKNMEYT
+109 KDNKDMEYT

-125 FYGYNINSYLKNI
+125 FYGYNIDGYLKNV
-138 EDGADRLIYTLP
+138 EDGVDILIHTP
-150 LSKSCLKDTEGQTKF
+150 SLSKTYLNDTEGQTKF
-165 IRSANHFAFISSN
+165 IRSANHLLFILSN
-178 KENNLTTGIL
+178 KEDNLTTL

-207 NKNFNDDVKIGA
+207 NKHFNDDVKIGA
-219 DIYVINAFVGLINKV
+219 DIYVINAFGGLINKV
-234 CKLNGKNLSIKTTE
+234 CKLNDKNLSIKILE

-254 ATEKEKLLARSNV
+254 APEKEKSLAQSN
-267 ALDKIKK
+267 AILDKIKK
-274 SKIGQFLNK
+274 SKIGQFFNK
-283 AINNPNIKMMAR
+283 VVNNPSIKMMAR

-301 EGDNENLKTLQTL
+301 EGDSENLKTLQTL
-314 DPEKFGRY
+314 DPDRFGKY
-322 KTFSELE
+322 QTFSDLE

-336 CKQLDERDNNFIAGV
+336 CKQLDERDNKFITDV

-356 TGDDLKRYW
+356 TSDDLKRYW
-365 DEHED
+365 DKQED
-370 LTDLFET
+370 LTNLFET
-377 VSRQLYYLSDTK
+377 VSRQLYYLTDKK
-389 DYLFTWDKKSGYLC
+389 DYLLTWDKKSGYLC

-415 NVEFNNRQQDS
+415 HVEFNNRQQDS
-426 QDINAYKANRAQSGV
+426 QDMDAYKSNREQSGV
-441 DDLLSQAEMDDSELF
+441 DDLLSQAESDGSELF
-456 EKKYPSIKDYNVLKQ
+456 EKNYPSIKDYNVLKQ
-471 AVDLIASAKPGSQ
+471 AVDMIASTKPGSQ
-484 IIINNE
+484 VIINDE

-510 QLTEENQTTWRW
+510 QLTEDNQATWRW

-527 LKELMVNEIYKESI
+527 LKELMVKEVYKESI
-541 YKTAIQMKVYL
+541 HKTAIQMKVYL
-552 QENKLI
+552 QENRLI

>member
-29 KLINLNKSFDALLN
+29 KLVNLNKSFDALLD

-70 PKKDAINSKALKSLS
+70 PRKDAMNSKALESLS
-85 ESTNDYLLPTPLDKL
+85 ESNNDYLLPTPLDNL
-100 YKKVCLEFA
+100 YKKVCLDFA
-109 KDNKNMEYT
+109 KDNKDMEYT

-125 FYGYNINSYLKNI
+125 FYGYNIDGYLKNV
-138 EDGADRLIYTLP
+138 EDGVDILIHTP
-150 LSKSCLKDTEGQTKF
+150 SLSKTYLNDTEGQTKF
-165 IRSANHFAFISSN
+165 IRSANHLLFILSN
-178 KENNLTTGIL
+178 KEDNLTIL

-207 NKNFNDDVKIGA
+207 NKHFNDDVKIGA
-219 DIYVINAFVGLINKV
+219 DIYVINAFGGLINKV
-234 CKLNGKNLSIKTTE
+234 CKLNDKNLSIKILE

-254 ATEKEKLLARSNV
+254 APEKEKSLAQSN
-267 ALDKIKK
+267 AILDKIKK
-274 SKIGQFLNK
+274 SKIGQFFNK
-283 AINNPNIKMMAR
+283 VVNNPSIKMMAR

-301 EGDNENLKTLQTL
+301 EGDSENLKTLQTL
-314 DPEKFGRY
+314 DPDRFGNY
-322 KTFSELE
+322 QTFSDLE

-336 CKQLDERDNNFIAGV
+336 CKQLDERDNKLITDV

-356 TGDDLKRYW
+356 TSDDLKRYW
-365 DEHED
+365 DKQED

-377 VSRQLYYLSDTK
+377 VSRQLYYLTDKK
-389 DYLFTWDKKSGYLC
+389 DYLLTWDKKSGYLC

-415 NVEFNNRQQDS
+415 HVEFNNRQQDS
-426 QDINAYKANRAQSGV
+426 QDMDAYKSNREQSGV
-441 DDLLSQAEMDDSELF
+441 DDLLLQAESDGSELF
-456 EKKYPSIKDYNVLKQ
+456 EKNYPSIKDYNVLKQ
-471 AVDLIASAKPGSQ
+471 AVDMIASTKPGSQ
-484 IIINNE
+484 VIINDE

-510 QLTEENQTTWRW
+510 QLTEENQATWRW

-527 LKELMVNEIYKESI
+527 LKELMVNEVYKESI
-541 YKTAIQMKVYL
+541 HKTAIQMKVYL

>member
-29 KLINLNKSFDALLN
+29 KLVNLNKSFDALLD

-70 PKKDAINSKALKSLS
+70 PRKDAMNSKALESLS
-85 ESTNDYLLPTPLDKL
+85 ESNNDYLLPTPLDNL
-100 YKKVCLEFA
+100 YKKVCLDFA
-109 KDNKNMEYT
+109 KDNKDMEYT

-125 FYGYNINSYLKNI
+125 FYGYNIDGYLKNV
-138 EDGADRLIYTLP
+138 EDGVDILIHTP
-150 LSKSCLKDTEGQTKF
+150 SLSKTYLNDTEGQTKF
-165 IRSANHFAFISSN
+165 IRSANHLLFILSN
-178 KENNLTTGIL
+178 KEDNLTTL

-207 NKNFNDDVKIGA
+207 NKHFNDDVKIGA
-219 DIYVINAFVGLINKV
+219 DIYVINAFGGLINKV
-234 CKLNGKNLSIKTTE
+234 CKLNNKNLSIKILE

-254 ATEKEKLLARSNV
+254 APEKEKSLAQSN
-267 ALDKIKK
+267 AILDKIKK
-274 SKIGQFLNK
+274 SKIGQFFNK
-283 AINNPNIKMMAR
+283 VVNNPSIKMMAR

-301 EGDNENLKTLQTL
+301 EGDSENLKTLQTL
-314 DPEKFGRY
+314 DPERFGKY
-322 KTFSELE
+322 QTFSDLE

-336 CKQLDERDNNFIAGV
+336 CKQLDERDNKFITDI

-356 TGDDLKRYW
+356 TSDDLKRYW
-365 DEHED
+365 DKQED

-377 VSRQLYYLSDTK
+377 VSRQLYYLTDKK
-389 DYLFTWDKKSGYLC
+389 DYLLTWDKKSGYLC

-415 NVEFNNRQQDS
+415 HVEFNNRQQDS
-426 QDINAYKANRAQSGV
+426 QDMDAYKSNREQSGV
-441 DDLLSQAEMDDSELF
+441 DDLLSQAESDGSELF
-456 EKKYPSIKDYNVLKQ
+456 EKNYPSIKDYNVLKQ
-471 AVDLIASAKPGSQ
+471 AVDMIASTKPGSQ
-484 IIINNE
+484 VIINDE
-490 IGACII
+490 IGVCII

-510 QLTEENQTTWRW
+510 QLTEENQATWRW

-527 LKELMVNEIYKESI
+527 LKELMVKEVYKESI
-541 YKTAIQMKVYL
+541 HKTAIQMKVYL

>member
-29 KLINLNKSFDALLN
+29 KLVNLNKSFDALLD

-70 PKKDAINSKALKSLS
+70 PRKDAMNSKALESLS
-85 ESTNDYLLPTPLDKL
+85 ESNNDYLLPTPLDNL
-100 YKKVCLEFA
+100 YKKVCLDFA
-109 KDNKNMEYT
+109 KDNKDMEYT

-125 FYGYNINSYLKNI
+125 FYGYNIDGYLKNV
-138 EDGADRLIYTLP
+138 EDGVDILIHTP
-150 LSKSCLKDTEGQTKF
+150 SLSKTYLNDTEGQTKF
-165 IRSANHFAFISSN
+165 IRSANHLLFILSN
-178 KENNLTTGIL
+178 KEDNLTTL

-207 NKNFNDDVKIGA
+207 NKHFNDDVKIGA
-219 DIYVINAFVGLINKV
+219 DIYVINAFGGLINKV
-234 CKLNGKNLSIKTTE
+234 CKLNDKNLSIKILE

-254 ATEKEKLLARSNV
+254 APEKEKSLAQSN
-267 ALDKIKK
+267 AILDKIKK
-274 SKIGQFLNK
+274 SKIGQFFNK
-283 AINNPNIKMMAR
+283 VVNNPSIKMMAR

-301 EGDNENLKTLQTL
+301 EGDSENLKTLQTL
-314 DPEKFGRY
+314 DPDRFGKY
-322 KTFSELE
+322 QTFSDLE

-336 CKQLDERDNNFIAGV
+336 CKQLDERDNKFITDV

-356 TGDDLKRYW
+356 TSDDLKRYW
-365 DEHED
+365 DKQED
-370 LTDLFET
+370 LTNLFET
-377 VSRQLYYLSDTK
+377 VSRQLYYLTDKK
-389 DYLFTWDKKSGYLC
+389 DYLLTWDKKSGYLC

-415 NVEFNNRQQDS
+415 HVEFNNRQQDS
-426 QDINAYKANRAQSGV
+426 QDMDTYKSNREQSGV
-441 DDLLSQAEMDDSELF
+441 DDLLSQAESDGSELF
-456 EKKYPSIKDYNVLKQ
+456 EKNYPSIKDYNVLKQ
-471 AVDLIASAKPGSQ
+471 AVDMIASAKPGSQ
-484 IIINNE
+484 VIINDE

-510 QLTEENQTTWRW
+510 QLTEDNQATWRW

-527 LKELMVNEIYKESI
+527 LKELMVKEVYKESI
-541 YKTAIQMKVYL
+541 HKTAIQMKVYL

>member
-20 SKGKIDKKT
+20 IKGKIDKKT
-29 KLINLNKSFDALLN
+29 KLINLNKSFDALLD

-70 PKKDAINSKALKSLS
+70 PKKDAMNSKALESLS
-85 ESTNDYLLPTPLDKL
+85 ESNNDYLIPTPLDNL
-100 YKKVCLEFA
+100 YKKVCLDFA
-109 KDNKNMEYT
+109 KNNKDMEYT
-118 FANRVLQ
+118 FANKVLQ
-125 FYGYNINSYLKNI
+125 FYGYNIDGYLKNV
-138 EDGADRLIYTLP
+138 EDGVDILVHTP
-150 LSKSCLKDTEGQTKF
+150 SLSKTYLNDTEGQTKF
-165 IRSANHFAFISSN
+165 IRSANHLLFILSN
-178 KENNLTTGIL
+178 KEDNLTTL

-207 NKNFNDDVKIGA
+207 NKHFNDDVKIGA
-219 DIYVINAFVGLINKV
+219 DIYVINAFGGLINKV
-234 CKLNGKNLSIKTTE
+234 CKLNDKNLSIKILE

-254 ATEKEKLLARSNV
+254 APEKEKSLAQSN
-267 ALDKIKK
+267 AILDKIKK
-274 SKIGQFLNK
+274 SKIGQFFNK
-283 AINNPNIKMMAR
+283 VVNNPSIKMMAR

-301 EGDNENLKTLQTL
+301 EGDSENLKTLQTL
-314 DPEKFGRY
+314 DPDRFGKY
-322 KTFSELE
+322 QTFSDLE

-336 CKQLDERDNNFIAGV
+336 CKQLDERDNKFITDV

-356 TGDDLKRYW
+356 TSDDLKRYW
-365 DEHED
+365 DKQED
-370 LTDLFET
+370 LTNLFET
-377 VSRQLYYLSDTK
+377 VSRQLYYLTDKK
-389 DYLFTWDKKSGYLC
+389 DYLLTWDKKSGYLC

-415 NVEFNNRQQDS
+415 HVEFNNRQQDS
-426 QDINAYKANRAQSGV
+426 QDMDTYKSNREQSGV
-441 DDLLSQAEMDDSELF
+441 DDLLSQAESDGSELF
-456 EKKYPSIKDYNVLKQ
+456 EKNYPSIKDYNVLKQ
-471 AVDLIASAKPGSQ
+471 AVDMIASAKPGSQ
-484 IIINNE
+484 VIINDE

-510 QLTEENQTTWRW
+510 QLTEENQATWRW

-541 YKTAIQMKVYL
+541 HKTAIQMKVYL

>member
-29 KLINLNKSFDALLN
+29 KLVNLNKSFDALLD

-70 PKKDAINSKALKSLS
+70 PRKDAMNSKALESLS
-85 ESTNDYLLPTPLDKL
+85 ESNNDYLLPTPLDNL
-100 YKKVCLEFA
+100 YKKVCLDFA
-109 KDNKNMEYT
+109 KDNKDMEYT

-125 FYGYNINSYLKNI
+125 FYGYNIDGYLKNV
-138 EDGADRLIYTLP
+138 EDGVDILIHTP
-150 LSKSCLKDTEGQTKF
+150 SLSKTYLNDTEGQTKF
-165 IRSANHFAFISSN
+165 IRSANHLLFILSN
-178 KENNLTTGIL
+178 KEDNLTTL

-207 NKNFNDDVKIGA
+207 NKHFNDDVKIGA
-219 DIYVINAFVGLINKV
+219 DIYVINAFGGLINKV
-234 CKLNGKNLSIKTTE
+234 CKLNDKNLSIKILE

-254 ATEKEKLLARSNV
+254 APEKEKSLAQSN
-267 ALDKIKK
+267 AILDKIKK
-274 SKIGQFLNK
+274 SKVGQFFNK
-283 AINNPNIKMMAR
+283 VVNNPSIKMMAR

-301 EGDNENLKTLQTL
+301 EGDSENLKTLQTL
-314 DPEKFGRY
+314 DPDRFGKY
-322 KTFSELE
+322 QTFSDLE

-336 CKQLDERDNNFIAGV
+336 CKQLDERDNKFITDV

-356 TGDDLKRYW
+356 TSDDLKRYW
-365 DEHED
+365 DKQED
-370 LTDLFET
+370 LTNLFET
-377 VSRQLYYLSDTK
+377 VSRQLYYLTDKK
-389 DYLFTWDKKSGYLC
+389 DYLLTWDKKSGYLC

-415 NVEFNNRQQDS
+415 HVEFNNRQQDS
-426 QDINAYKANRAQSGV
+426 QDMDTYKSNREQSGV
-441 DDLLSQAEMDDSELF
+441 DDLLSQAESDGSELF
-456 EKKYPSIKDYNVLKQ
+456 EKNYPSIKDYNVLKQ
-471 AVDLIASAKPGSQ
+471 AVDMIASAKPGSQ
-484 IIINNE
+484 VIINDE

-510 QLTEENQTTWRW
+510 QLTEDNQATWRW

-527 LKELMVNEIYKESI
+527 LKELMVKEVYKESI
-541 YKTAIQMKVYL
+541 HKTAIQMKVYL

>member
-29 KLINLNKSFDALLN
+29 KLVNLNKSFDALL
-43 DDEYAT
+43 DGDEYAT

-70 PKKDAINSKALKSLS
+70 PRKDAMNSKALESLS
-85 ESTNDYLLPTPLDKL
+85 ESNNDYLLPTPLDNL
-100 YKKVCLEFA
+100 YKKVCLDFA
-109 KDNKNMEYT
+109 KDNKDMEYT

-125 FYGYNINSYLKNI
+125 FYGYNIDGYLKNL
-138 EDGADRLIYTLP
+138 EDGADILIHTP
-150 LSKSCLKDTEGQTKF
+150 SLSKTYLNDTGGQTKF
-165 IRSANHFAFISSN
+165 IRSANHLLFILSN
-178 KENNLTTGIL
+178 KEDNLTAL
-188 EEKFKSFEK
+188 EEKFKSFEE

-207 NKNFNDDVKIGA
+207 NKHFNDDVKIGV
-219 DIYVINAFVGLINKV
+219 DIYVINAFGGLINKA
-234 CKLNGKNLSIKTTE
+234 CKLNDKNLSIKILE

-254 ATEKEKLLARSNV
+254 APEKEKSLAQSN
-267 ALDKIKK
+267 AILDKIKK
-274 SKIGQFLNK
+274 SKIGQFFNK
-283 AINNPNIKMMAR
+283 VVNNPSIKMMAR

-301 EGDNENLKTLQTL
+301 EGDSENLKTLQTL
-314 DPEKFGRY
+314 DPDRFGKY
-322 KTFSELE
+322 QTFSDLE

-336 CKQLDERDNNFIAGV
+336 CKQLDERDNKFITDV

-356 TGDDLKRYW
+356 TSDDLKRYW
-365 DEHED
+365 DKQED

-377 VSRQLYYLSDTK
+377 VSRQLYYLTDKK
-389 DYLFTWDKKSGYLC
+389 DYLLTWDKKSGYLC

-415 NVEFNNRQQDS
+415 HVEFNNRQQDS
-426 QDINAYKANRAQSGV
+426 QDMDAYKSNREQSGV
-441 DDLLSQAEMDDSELF
+441 DDLLSQAESDSSELF
-456 EKKYPSIKDYNVLKQ
+456 EKNYPSVKDYNVLKQ
-471 AVDLIASAKPGSQ
+471 AVDMIASAKPGSQ
-484 IIINNE
+484 VIINDE

-510 QLTEENQTTWRW
+510 QLTEENQATWRW

-527 LKELMVNEIYKESI
+527 LKELMVKEAYKESI
-541 YKTAIQMKVYL
+541 HKTAVQMKVYL

>member
-29 KLINLNKSFDALLN
+29 KLVNLNKSFDALLD

-70 PKKDAINSKALKSLS
+70 PKKDAMNSKALEQLS
-85 ESTNDYLLPTPLDKL
+85 ESNNDYLIPTPLDNL
-100 YKKVCLEFA
+100 YKKVCLDFA
-109 KDNKNMEYT
+109 KDNKDMEYT

-125 FYGYNINSYLKNI
+125 FYGYNIDGYLKNV
-138 EDGADRLIYTLP
+138 EDGVDILIHTP
-150 LSKSCLKDTEGQTKF
+150 SLSKTYLNDTEGQTKF
-165 IRSANHFAFISSN
+165 IRSANHLLFILSN
-178 KENNLTTGIL
+178 KEDNLTTL

-207 NKNFNDDVKIGA
+207 NKHFNDDVKIGA
-219 DIYVINAFVGLINKV
+219 DIYVINAFGGLINKV
-234 CKLNGKNLSIKTTE
+234 CKLNDKNLSIKILE

-254 ATEKEKLLARSNV
+254 APEKEKSLAQSN
-267 ALDKIKK
+267 AILDKIKK
-274 SKIGQFLNK
+274 SKIGQFFNK
-283 AINNPNIKMMAR
+283 VVNNPSIKMMAR

-301 EGDNENLKTLQTL
+301 EGDSENLKTLQTL
-314 DPEKFGRY
+314 DPDRFGKY
-322 KTFSELE
+322 QTFSDLE

-336 CKQLDERDNNFIAGV
+336 CKQLDERDNKFITDI

-356 TGDDLKRYW
+356 TSDDLKRYW
-365 DEHED
+365 DKQGD
-370 LTDLFET
+370 LTNLFET
-377 VSRQLYYLSDTK
+377 VSRQLYYLTDKK
-389 DYLFTWDKKSGYLC
+389 DYLLTWDKKSGYLC

-415 NVEFNNRQQDS
+415 HVEFNNRQQDS
-426 QDINAYKANRAQSGV
+426 QDMDAYKSNREQSGV
-441 DDLLSQAEMDDSELF
+441 DDLLSQAESDGSELF
-456 EKKYPSIKDYNVLKQ
+456 EKNYPSIKDYNVLKQ
-471 AVDLIASAKPGSQ
+471 AVDTIASTKPGSQ
-484 IIINNE
+484 VIINDE

-510 QLTEENQTTWRW
+510 QLTEENQATWRW

-527 LKELMVNEIYKESI
+527 LKELMVKEVYKESI
-541 YKTAIQMKVYL
+541 HKTAIQMKVYL

>member
-70 PKKDAINSKALKSLS
+70 PKKDAMNSKALESLS
-85 ESTNDYLLPTPLDKL
+85 ESNNDYLLSTPLDNL
-100 YKKVCLEFA
+100 YKKVCLDFA
-109 KDNKNMEYT
+109 KNNKDMEYT

-125 FYGYNINSYLKNI
+125 FYGYNIDGYLKNV
-138 EDGADRLIYTLP
+138 EDGVDILVHTP
-150 LSKSCLKDTEGQTKF
+150 SLSKTYLNDTEGQTKF
-165 IRSANHFAFISSN
+165 IRSANHLLFILSN
-178 KENNLTTGIL
+178 KEDNLTIL

-207 NKNFNDDVKIGA
+207 NKHFNDDVKIGA
-219 DIYVINAFVGLINKV
+219 DIYVINAFCGLINKV
-234 CKLNGKNLSIKTTE
+234 CKLNDKNLSIKILE

-254 ATEKEKLLARSNV
+254 APEKEKSLAQSN
-267 ALDKIKK
+267 AILDKIKK
-274 SKIGQFLNK
+274 SKIGQFFNK
-283 AINNPNIKMMAR
+283 VVNNPSIKMMAR

-301 EGDNENLKTLQTL
+301 EGDSENLKTLQTL
-314 DPEKFGRY
+314 DPDRFGKY
-322 KTFSELE
+322 QTFSDLE

-336 CKQLDERDNNFIAGV
+336 CKQLDERDNKFITDV

-356 TGDDLKRYW
+356 TSDDLKRYW
-365 DEHED
+365 DKQED
-370 LTDLFET
+370 LTNLFET
-377 VSRQLYYLSDTK
+377 VSRQLYYLTDKK
-389 DYLFTWDKKSGYLC
+389 DYLLTWDKKSGYLC

-415 NVEFNNRQQDS
+415 HVEFSNRQQDS
-426 QDINAYKANRAQSGV
+426 QDMDAYKSNREQSGV
-441 DDLLSQAEMDDSELF
+441 DDLLSQAESDGSELF
-456 EKKYPSIKDYNVLKQ
+456 EKNYPSIKDYNVLKQ
-471 AVDLIASAKPGSQ
+471 AVDMIASTKPGSQ
-484 IIINNE
+484 VIINDE

-510 QLTEENQTTWRW
+510 QLTEENQATWRW

-527 LKELMVNEIYKESI
+527 LKELMVNEVYKESI
-541 YKTAIQMKVYL
+541 HKTAIQMKMYL

>member
-20 SKGKIDKKT
+20 SKGKIDRKT

-70 PKKDAINSKALKSLS
+70 PRKDAMNSKALESLS
-85 ESTNDYLLPTPLDKL
+85 ESNNDYLLPTPLDNL
-100 YKKVCLEFA
+100 YKKVCLDFA
-109 KDNKNMEYT
+109 KDNKDMEYT

-125 FYGYNINSYLKNI
+125 FYGYNIDGYLKNV
-138 EDGADRLIYTLP
+138 EDGVDILIHTP
-150 LSKSCLKDTEGQTKF
+150 SLSKTYLNDTEGQTKF
-165 IRSANHFAFISSN
+165 IRSANHLLFILSN
-178 KENNLTTGIL
+178 KEDNLTTF

-207 NKNFNDDVKIGA
+207 NKHFNDDVKIGA
-219 DIYVINAFVGLINKV
+219 DIYVINAFGGLINKV
-234 CKLNGKNLSIKTTE
+234 CKLNNKNLSIKILE

-254 ATEKEKLLARSNV
+254 APEKEKSLAQSN
-267 ALDKIKK
+267 AILDKIKK
-274 SKIGQFLNK
+274 SKIGQFFNK
-283 AINNPNIKMMAR
+283 VVNNPSIKMMAR

-301 EGDNENLKTLQTL
+301 EGDSENLKTLQTL
-314 DPEKFGRY
+314 DPDRFGKY
-322 KTFSELE
+322 QTFSDLE

-336 CKQLDERDNNFIAGV
+336 CKQLDERDNKFITDI

-356 TGDDLKRYW
+356 TSDDLKRYW
-365 DEHED
+365 DKQED

-377 VSRQLYYLSDTK
+377 VSRQLYYLTEKK
-389 DYLFTWDKKSGYLC
+389 DYLLTWDKKSGYLC

-415 NVEFNNRQQDS
+415 HVEFNNRQQDS
-426 QDINAYKANRAQSGV
+426 QDMDAYKSNREQSGV
-441 DDLLSQAEMDDSELF
+441 DDLLSQAESDGSELF
-456 EKKYPSIKDYNVLKQ
+456 EKNYPSIKDYNVLKQ
-471 AVDLIASAKPGSQ
+471 AVDMIASTKPGSQ
-484 IIINNE
+484 VIINDE

-510 QLTEENQTTWRW
+510 QLTEDNQATWRW

-527 LKELMVNEIYKESI
+527 LKELMVKEVYKESI
-541 YKTAIQMKVYL
+541 HKTAIQMKVYL
-552 QENKLI
+552 QENRLI

>member
-29 KLINLNKSFDALLN
+29 KLVNLNKSFDALLD

-55 LITKAFGVNLPDLYD
+55 LITEAFGVNLPDLYD
-70 PKKDAINSKALKSLS
+70 PRKDAMNSKALESLS
-85 ESTNDYLLPTPLDKL
+85 ESNNDYLLPTPLDNL
-100 YKKVCLEFA
+100 YKKICLDFA
-109 KDNKNMEYT
+109 KDNKDMEYT

-125 FYGYNINSYLKNI
+125 FYGYNIDGYLKNV
-138 EDGADRLIYTLP
+138 EDGVDILIYTP
-150 LSKSCLKDTEGQTKF
+150 SLSKTYLNDTEGQTKF
-165 IRSANHFAFISSN
+165 IRSANHLLFILSN
-178 KENNLTTGIL
+178 KEDNLTTL

-207 NKNFNDDVKIGA
+207 NKHFNDDVKIGA
-219 DIYVINAFVGLINKV
+219 DIYVINAFGGLINKV
-234 CKLNGKNLSIKTTE
+234 CKLNDKNLSIKILE

-254 ATEKEKLLARSNV
+254 APEKEKSLAQSN
-267 ALDKIKK
+267 AILDKIKK
-274 SKIGQFLNK
+274 SKIGQFFNK
-283 AINNPNIKMMAR
+283 VVNNPSIKMMAR

-301 EGDNENLKTLQTL
+301 EGDSENLKTLQTL
-314 DPEKFGRY
+314 DPDRFGKY
-322 KTFSELE
+322 QTFSDLE

-336 CKQLDERDNNFIAGV
+336 CKQLDERDNKFITDV

-356 TGDDLKRYW
+356 TSDDLKRYW
-365 DEHED
+365 DKQED
-370 LTDLFET
+370 LTNLFET
-377 VSRQLYYLSDTK
+377 VSRQLYYLTDKK
-389 DYLFTWDKKSGYLC
+389 DYLLTWDKKSGYLC

-415 NVEFNNRQQDS
+415 HVEFNNRQQDS
-426 QDINAYKANRAQSGV
+426 QDMDAYKSNREQSGV
-441 DDLLSQAEMDDSELF
+441 DDLLSQAESDGSELF
-456 EKKYPSIKDYNVLKQ
+456 EKNYPSIKDYNVLKQ
-471 AVDLIASAKPGSQ
+471 AVDMIASAKPGSQ
-484 IIINNE
+484 VIINDE

-496 KNQEDIDWFKQFQQ
+496 KNQGDIDWFKQFQQ
-510 QLTEENQTTWRW
+510 QLTEDNQATWRW

-527 LKELMVNEIYKESI
+527 LKELMVKEVYKESI
-541 YKTAIQMKVYL
+541 HKTAIQMKVYL

>member
-29 KLINLNKSFDALLN
+29 KLINLNKSFDALLD

-70 PKKDAINSKALKSLS
+70 PRKDAMNSKALESLS
-85 ESTNDYLLPTPLDKL
+85 ESNNDYLLPTPLDNL
-100 YKKVCLEFA
+100 YKKVCLDFA
-109 KDNKNMEYT
+109 KDNKDMEYT

-125 FYGYNINSYLKNI
+125 FYGYNIDGYLKNV
-138 EDGADRLIYTLP
+138 EDGVDILIHTP
-150 LSKSCLKDTEGQTKF
+150 SLSKTYLNDTEGQTKF
-165 IRSANHFAFISSN
+165 IRSANHLLFILSN
-178 KENNLTTGIL
+178 KEDNLTTL

-207 NKNFNDDVKIGA
+207 NKHFNDDVKIGA
-219 DIYVINAFVGLINKV
+219 DIYVINAFGGLINKV
-234 CKLNGKNLSIKTTE
+234 CKLNDKNLSIKILE

-254 ATEKEKLLARSNV
+254 APEKEKSLAQSN
-267 ALDKIKK
+267 AILDKIKK
-274 SKIGQFLNK
+274 SKIGQFFNK
-283 AINNPNIKMMAR
+283 VVNNPSIKMMAR

-301 EGDNENLKTLQTL
+301 EGDSENLKTLQTL
-314 DPEKFGRY
+314 DPDRFGKY
-322 KTFSELE
+322 QTFSDLE

-336 CKQLDERDNNFIAGV
+336 CKQLDERDNKFITDV

-356 TGDDLKRYW
+356 TSDDLKRYW
-365 DEHED
+365 DKQED
-370 LTDLFET
+370 LTNLFET
-377 VSRQLYYLSDTK
+377 VSRQLYYLTDKK
-389 DYLFTWDKKSGYLC
+389 DYLLTWDKKSGYLC

-415 NVEFNNRQQDS
+415 HVEFNNRQQDS
-426 QDINAYKANRAQSGV
+426 QDMDAYKSNREQSGV
-441 DDLLSQAEMDDSELF
+441 DDLLSQAETDGSELF
-456 EKKYPSIKDYNVLKQ
+456 EKNYPSIKDYNVLKQ
-471 AVDLIASAKPGSQ
+471 AVDMIASTKPGSQ
-484 IIINNE
+484 VIINDE

-510 QLTEENQTTWRW
+510 QLTEGNQATWRW

-527 LKELMVNEIYKESI
+527 LKELMVKEVYKESI
-541 YKTAIQMKVYL
+541 HKTAIQMKVYL

>member
-29 KLINLNKSFDALLN
+29 KLVNLNKSFDALLD

-70 PKKDAINSKALKSLS
+70 PRKDAMNSKALESLS
-85 ESTNDYLLPTPLDKL
+85 ESNNDYLLPTPLDNL
-100 YKKVCLEFA
+100 YKKVCLDFA
-109 KDNKNMEYT
+109 KDNKDMEYT

-125 FYGYNINSYLKNI
+125 FYGYNIDGYLKNV
-138 EDGADRLIYTLP
+138 EDGVDILIHTP
-150 LSKSCLKDTEGQTKF
+150 SLSKTYLNDTEGQTKF
-165 IRSANHFAFISSN
+165 IRSANHLLFILSN
-178 KENNLTTGIL
+178 KEDNLTTL

-207 NKNFNDDVKIGA
+207 NKHFNDDVKIGA
-219 DIYVINAFVGLINKV
+219 DIYVINAFGGLINKV
-234 CKLNGKNLSIKTTE
+234 CKLNDKNLSIKILE

-254 ATEKEKLLARSNV
+254 APEKEKSLAQSN
-267 ALDKIKK
+267 AILDKIKK
-274 SKIGQFLNK
+274 SKIGQFFNK
-283 AINNPNIKMMAR
+283 VVNNPSIKMMAR

-301 EGDNENLKTLQTL
+301 EGDSENLKTLQTL
-314 DPEKFGRY
+314 DPDRFGKY
-322 KTFSELE
+322 QTFSDLE

-336 CKQLDERDNNFIAGV
+336 CKQLDERDNKFITDV

-356 TGDDLKRYW
+356 TSDDLKRYW
-365 DEHED
+365 DKQED
-370 LTDLFET
+370 LTNLFET
-377 VSRQLYYLSDTK
+377 VSRQLYYLTDKK
-389 DYLFTWDKKSGYLC
+389 DYLLTWDKKSGYLC

-415 NVEFNNRQQDS
+415 HVEFNNRQQDS
-426 QDINAYKANRAQSGV
+426 QDMDAYKSNREQSGV
-441 DDLLSQAEMDDSELF
+441 DDLLSQAESDGSELF
-456 EKKYPSIKDYNVLKQ
+456 EKNYPSIKDYNVLKQ
-471 AVDLIASAKPGSQ
+471 AVDMIASAKPGSQ
-484 IIINNE
+484 VIINDE

-510 QLTEENQTTWRW
+510 QLTEDNQATWRW

-527 LKELMVNEIYKESI
+527 LKELMVKEVYKESI
-541 YKTAIQMKVYL
+541 HKTAIQMKVYL

>member
-70 PKKDAINSKALKSLS
+70 PKKDAMNSKALESLS
-85 ESTNDYLLPTPLDKL
+85 ESNNDYLLPTPLDNL
-100 YKKVCLEFA
+100 YKKVCLDFA
-109 KDNKNMEYT
+109 KNNKDIEYT

-125 FYGYNINSYLKNI
+125 FYGYNIDGYLKNV
-138 EDGADRLIYTLP
+138 EDGVDILVHTP
-150 LSKSCLKDTEGQTKF
+150 SLSKTCLNDTEGQTKF
-165 IRSANHFAFISSN
+165 VRSANHLLFILSN
-178 KENNLTTGIL
+178 KEDNLTTL

-207 NKNFNDDVKIGA
+207 NKHFNDDVKIGA
-219 DIYVINAFVGLINKV
+219 DIYVINAFCGLINKV
-234 CKLNGKNLSIKTTE
+234 CKLNDKNLSIKILE

-254 ATEKEKLLARSNV
+254 APEKEKSLAQSN
-267 ALDKIKK
+267 AILDKIKK
-274 SKIGQFLNK
+274 SKIGQFFNK
-283 AINNPNIKMMAR
+283 VVNNPSIKMMAR

-301 EGDNENLKTLQTL
+301 EGDSENLKTLQTL
-314 DPEKFGRY
+314 DPDRFGKY
-322 KTFSELE
+322 QTFSDLE

-336 CKQLDERDNNFIAGV
+336 CKQLDERDNKFITDV

-356 TGDDLKRYW
+356 TSDDLKRYW
-365 DEHED
+365 DKQED
-370 LTDLFET
+370 LTNLFET
-377 VSRQLYYLSDTK
+377 VSRQLYYLTDKK
-389 DYLFTWDKKSGYLC
+389 DYLLTWDKKSGYLC

-415 NVEFNNRQQDS
+415 HVEFNNRQQDS
-426 QDINAYKANRAQSGV
+426 QDMDTYKSNREQSGV
-441 DDLLSQAEMDDSELF
+441 DDLLSQAESDGSELF
-456 EKKYPSIKDYNVLKQ
+456 EKNYPSIKDYNVLKQ
-471 AVDLIASAKPGSQ
+471 AVDMIASAKPGSQ
-484 IIINNE
+484 VIINDE

-510 QLTEENQTTWRW
+510 QLTEDNQATWRW

-527 LKELMVNEIYKESI
+527 LKELMVKEVYKESI
-541 YKTAIQMKVYL
+541 HKTAIQMKVYL

>member
-29 KLINLNKSFDALLN
+29 KLVNLNKSFDALLD

-70 PKKDAINSKALKSLS
+70 PRKDAMNSKALESLS
-85 ESTNDYLLPTPLDKL
+85 ESNNDYLLPTPLDNL
-100 YKKVCLEFA
+100 YKKVCLDFA
-109 KDNKNMEYT
+109 KDNKDMEYT

-125 FYGYNINSYLKNI
+125 FYGYNIDGYLKNV
-138 EDGADRLIYTLP
+138 EDGVDILIHTP
-150 LSKSCLKDTEGQTKF
+150 SLSKTYLNDTEGQTKF
-165 IRSANHFAFISSN
+165 IRSANHLLFILSN
-178 KENNLTTGIL
+178 KEDNLTTL

-207 NKNFNDDVKIGA
+207 NKHFNDDVKIGA
-219 DIYVINAFVGLINKV
+219 DIYVINAFGGLINKV
-234 CKLNGKNLSIKTTE
+234 CKLNDKNLSIKILE

-254 ATEKEKLLARSNV
+254 APEKEKSLAQSN
-267 ALDKIKK
+267 AILDKIKK
-274 SKIGQFLNK
+274 SKIGQFFNK
-283 AINNPNIKMMAR
+283 VVNNPSIKMMAR

-301 EGDNENLKTLQTL
+301 EGDSENLKTLQTL
-314 DPEKFGRY
+314 DPDRFGKY
-322 KTFSELE
+322 QTFSDLE

-336 CKQLDERDNNFIAGV
+336 CKQLDERDNKFITDV

-356 TGDDLKRYW
+356 TSDDLKRYW
-365 DEHED
+365 DKQED
-370 LTDLFET
+370 LTNLFET
-377 VSRQLYYLSDTK
+377 VSRQLYYLTDKK
-389 DYLFTWDKKSGYLC
+389 DYLLTWDKKSGYLC

-415 NVEFNNRQQDS
+415 HVEFNNRQQDS
-426 QDINAYKANRAQSGV
+426 QDMDTYKSNREQSGV
-441 DDLLSQAEMDDSELF
+441 DDLLSQAESDGSELF
-456 EKKYPSIKDYNVLKQ
+456 EKNYPSIKDYNVLKQ
-471 AVDLIASAKPGSQ
+471 AVDMIASAKPGSQ
-484 IIINNE
+484 VIINDE

-496 KNQEDIDWFKQFQQ
+496 KNQEDIDWFNQFQQ
-510 QLTEENQTTWRW
+510 QLTEDNQATWRW

-527 LKELMVNEIYKESI
+527 LKELMVKEVYKESI
-541 YKTAIQMKVYL
+541 HKTAIQMKVYL